1 MNSDTT
7 TSEDSVNS
15 GVDETQLEEQE
26 LETTE
31 AVDENEVTSQ
41 TSESDDTES
50 TEDET
55 DAGNSEEAEL
65 KEWAATK
72 NLPLDDPLKLAK
84 MYREAEKQIG
94 KQGQEKG
101 QLSKAV
107 TKANDDAGVDDV
119 QALRNE
125 LTALSFK
132 MEHPEAVELESTMS
146 SILDDRPW
154 MANDLE
160 GVLLMAKGL
169 GPMTDA
175 QSELAARQAGK
186 KEALEAAEKAGRAAQ
201 PRGSATNA
209 AKAAGAKI
217 TIDNVD
223 QLIAQNG
230 QDWYM
235 KNRDKINAVLAG

>member
-7 TSEDSVNS
+7 TSEDSVDS

-26 LETTE
+26 LDTTE
-31 AVDENEVTSQ
+31 AVDENEDTSQ
-41 TSESDDTES
+41 TSESDES
-50 TEDET
+50 ESEES
-55 DAGNSEEAEL
+55 GNSEEDEL

-72 NLPLDDPLKLAK
+72 NLPLDDPLKMAK
-84 MYREAEKQIG
+84 IVRDAEKKIG
-94 KQGQEKG
+94 EQGREKG
-101 QLSKAV
+101 QLNKAV

-169 GPMTDA
+169 GPADSA
-175 QSELAARQAGK
+175 ESNLAARQAGK
-186 KEALEAAEKAGRAAQ
+186 KEALEAAEKAGRAAS
-201 PRGSATNA
+201 PRASATNA
-209 AKAAGAKI
+209 AKNPGAKI
-217 TIDNVD
+217 TIENVD